1 MSLAAFGMAYLNI
14 AFMGFALFFLTGV
27 LCLLCGLL
35 LQVSPLLAVLMLFV
49 GTLAVVLTV
58 DVLQAFL
65 FG

>member
-1 MSLAAFGMAYLNI
+1 MSLAASGMTYLNVV
-14 AFMGFALFFLTGV
+14 FMGFALFFLTGLLCV
-27 LCLLCGLL
+27 LCGFL
-35 LQVSPLLAVLMLFV
+35 LQVSPLLAVLALFV